1 MVLGEHPCALGEGTF
16 VAASYDQ
23 TKGLQDTADLTIDL
37 DAHIDEP
44 TANAQ

>member
-16 VAASYDQ
+16 VAASHDQ

>member
-1 MVLGEHPCALGEGTF
+1 MVLGEHPCALGESTF
-16 VAASYDQ
+16 VAAPYDQ

>member
-1 MVLGEHPCALGEGTF
+1 LLPLPT
-16 VAASYDQ
+16 
-23 TKGLQDTADLTIDL
+23 TKSLQDTADLTIDL